1 MNNPVEIEK
10 AASLLRNR
18 LKLARLP
25 ELKLLCG
32 LRFINSISS
41 VNAQNLES
49 YLREFVPYLAKA
61 ASDSNPNEFLPEE
74 ASSLAEFIELLQ
86 KTGSTI
92 IHADDLDLLTQLSA
106 KINACD
112 YTDYPIG
119 HDTGTDTSIACLF
132 VEYYP
137 DLGLDPRGR
146 MLNLSVTANRISS
159 RADSDDIV
167 VRNPVSEPDD
177 RFLKQARES
186 IMAAREYLHKRHGL
200 PLKYRYRF
208 DFAVKSSGA
217 RFTGDS
223 LGVAFAVGAIAAL
236 DNAEILRERLAVAQ
250 DAAFTGALSVN
261 GDLIPV
267 DGDALKIKI
276 YRAFHSGLKYLII
289 PREHI
294 TAAWNYVKQLEGD
307 KAERKLEIVGADR
320 LDSVAGD
327 PRLMPSKRSSLPAH
341 LLRKTWKT
349 KRLYLEIPVLMIL
362 MYLLLSLIYA
372 PVWFGFDR
380 NPSYWE
386 INDSNNRLEVRNKS
400 SQVIWSKQFDFPIIK
415 HATLPAFDI
424 DDDGKNEV
432 LFIPPTTHECD
443 ERGHLFCY
451 SHTGDL
457 KFDRFCAKL
466 YEFPPDTAGV
476 MYDAGVYGFA
486 KVGGK
491 PIIISNVTQQLPARA
506 HIRTWDQ
513 HGDSLGWYINRGHC
527 VYYDAF
533 DVDSDGQEELFFM
546 GFNNCMGCVGL
557 FVLEAEST
565 YGVSPP
571 YDRLGRDSAR
581 IKHGNQL
588 CYILFPVT
596 EIGRIPGELQT
607 EYNIMGVG
615 GIRKTD
621 ADLYE
626 IYIAESMSADF
637 EADIIYVL
645 NSQLRVVRAIPTD
658 VMNDHVGDLIA
669 AGKLDHEIDYGQILG
684 NVTYWT
690 DTGWTTEAQ
699 LRTSETTR

>member
-32 LRFINSISS
+32 LRFFNLLSS
-41 VNAQNLES
+41 AKARDLES
-49 YLREFVPYLAKA
+49 YLREFVPYLAAA

-74 ASSLAEFIELLQ
+74 ASSLAEFIELLR
-86 KTGSTI
+86 KTGSKI
-92 IHADDLDLLTQLSA
+92 IHADDLDSLIQLST
-106 KINACD
+106 KIDACD
-112 YTDYPIG
+112 YADYPIG
-119 HDTGTDTSIACLF
+119 HDTGTGTSIACLF

-137 DLGLDPRGR
+137 DLGLEPRGR

-167 VRNPVSEPDD
+167 VRNPISEPDD

-200 PLKYRYRF
+200 PLKCRYRF
-208 DFAVKSSGA
+208 DFAVRSSGA

-223 LGVAFAVGAIAAL
+223 LGVAFAIGAIAAL
-236 DNAEILRERLAVAQ
+236 DNAEIFRERLTVAQ
-250 DAAFTGALSVN
+250 DAAFTGALLAK
-261 GDLIPV
+261 GDLVPV
-267 DGDALKIKI
+267 DAEALKLKI
-276 YRAFHSGLKYLII
+276 HRAFHSHLKYLII
-289 PREHI
+289 PRKHI
-294 TAAWNYVKQLEGD
+294 TDAWNYVKELEKGTA
-307 KAERKLEIVGADR
+307 KRKLEIVGADS

-327 PRLMPSKRSSLPAH
+327 PRLMPVKRSSFISH
-341 LLRKTWKT
+341 FLRKTWKT
-349 KRLYLEIPVLMIL
+349 KRLYLEVPVLMIL
-362 MYLLLSLIYA
+362 MYLLLSLIYPPA
-372 PVWFGFDR
+372 WFGFDR

-386 INDSNNRLEVRNKS
+386 INDNNNRLEVRNKS
-400 SQVIWSKQFDFPIIK
+400 AQVIWSKQFDFPLYK
-415 HATLPAFDI
+415 FATFPAYDI
-424 DDDGKNEV
+424 NNDGKNEV
-432 LFIPPTTHECD
+432 LLIPPTTHECE

-457 KFDRFCAKL
+457 MFERFCAKL

-476 MYDAGVYGFA
+476 MYNPGVFGFA

-491 PIIISNVTQQLPARA
+491 SIIISGVTQQLPARA
-506 HIRTWDQ
+506 HIRMWDQ

-546 GFNNCMGCVGL
+546 GFNNPMGCVGL
-557 FVLEAEST
+557 FVLEAESS

-571 YDRLGRDSAR
+571 YNRLGRDSAR

-607 EYNIMGVG
+607 KYNIMGVG
-615 GIRKTD
+615 GLRKTD
-621 ADLYE
+621 GDLIE
-626 IYIAESMSADF
+626 VYIAESKSADF
-637 EADIIYVL
+637 EADIIYML
-645 NSQLRVVRAIPTD
+645 NSQLRVVRVVPTD
-658 VMNDHVGDLIA
+658 GMNDHVGDLIA
-669 AGKLDHEIDYGQILG
+669 EGKLDHEIDYGQVLG

-690 DTGWTTEAQ
+690 DSGWTTEAQ
-699 LRTSETTR
+699 LRLAESSK